1 MIYLDH
7 NATTPP
13 AHAVIA
19 AMLPVLSG
27 LWANTSSQH
36 APGQE
41 AKRVL
46 RTARATVARV
56 LGCKP
61 AEVIFTSGAT
71 EANHLAVRGLRD
83 GSPPER
89 RRVVFS
95 AVEHAGH
102 LRLAR
107 ALAQSGVQVDLM
119 PVKTDGTLDLDVAAR
134 LIGPDVAL
142 VSLMAANNETGV
154 LMPVAEVAALAQAA
168 GALLHVDATQW
179 IGKLPF
185 HFASFGADAVSLS
198 GHKFQGPKGV
208 GALLLR
214 EGVPCAAQTL
224 GSQERGRRG
233 GTENLAGIVG
243 MATALDLLGDIN
255 HEAARLLNLR
265 DVLERGLTRALPDTH
280 IWCQQVPRLPATSYL
295 RFGQL
300 SVDVVLQRL
309 DRLGVAAS
317 SGAACSSGGSEP
329 SHVLTAMGV
338 PVEEALAA
346 VRFSLGRSTTLE
358 DVTSLLNKLPP
369 LLEPLLREEKK
380 SAPTL
385 VTACT
390 SLPPRGHSLA
400 WGGPA
405 QRESLLLKATF

>member
-13 AHAVIA
+13 APAVVA

-27 LWANTSSQH
+27 LSSGLWANASSQH
-36 APGQE
+36 GPGQE
-41 AKRVL
+41 ARRAL
-46 RTARATVARV
+46 GAMRTTVARV

-61 AEVIFTSGAT
+61 AEVVFTSGAT
-71 EANHLAVRGLRD
+71 EANHLAVRGLLD
-83 GSPPER
+83 AAPPER

-95 AVEHAGH
+95 SVEHAGH

-107 ALAQSGVQVDLM
+107 ALSDGGVQVDFI
-119 PVKTDGTLDLDVAAR
+119 PVQSDGTLDVSAAGA
-134 LIGPDVAL
+134 LMGPDVAL

-154 LMPVAEVAALAQAA
+154 LMPVTEVAALAHAA
-168 GALLHVDATQW
+168 GAPLHVDATQF
-179 IGKLPF
+179 IGKQPF
-185 HFASFGADAVSLS
+185 AFSTCGADAVSLS
-198 GHKFQGPKGV
+198 AHKLQGPKGV

-214 EGVPCAAQTL
+214 QGVPFAPQTL

-243 MATALDLLGDIN
+243 LAVALELLDDVSA
-255 HEAARLLNLR
+255 EAARLAGLR
-265 DVLERGLTRALPDTH
+265 DALECGLARALPTMH
-280 IWCQQVPRLPATSYL
+280 VWSRGVPRLPGTSYL

-300 SVDVVLQRL
+300 PAEVVLHRL

-338 PVEEALAA
+338 PAAEALAA
-346 VRFSLGRSTTLE
+346 VRLSLGRTTTAE
-358 DVTSLLNKLPP
+358 EVAYLLHTLPP
-369 LLEPLLREEKK
+369 LLEPLLREEMLT
-380 SAPTL
+380 AP
-385 VTACT
+385 
-390 SLPPRGHSLA
+390 
-400 WGGPA
+400 
-405 QRESLLLKATF
+405 

>member
-13 AHAVIA
+13 APAVIA
-19 AMLPVLSG
+19 AMLPVLSN
-27 LWANTSSQH
+27 LWANSSSQH
-36 APGQE
+36 GPGQE
-41 AKRVL
+41 AKRAL
-46 RTARATVARV
+46 GTARATVARV

-61 AEVIFTSGAT
+61 VEVIFTSGAT
-71 EANHLAVRGLRD
+71 ESNHMAVRGLLAMAAP
-83 GSPPER
+83 GR

-95 AVEHAGH
+95 SVEHAGH

-107 ALAQSGVQVDLM
+107 ALADSGVQVDFM
-119 PVKTDGTLDLDVAAR
+119 PVLANGTLDLPAAKA

-154 LMPVAEVAALAQAA
+154 LMPVNEVAALTQAA
-168 GALLHVDATQW
+168 GALLHVDATQF

-185 HFASFGADAVSLS
+185 NFSSLGADAVSLS
-198 GHKFQGPKGV
+198 AHKLQGPKGV

-214 EGVPCAAQTL
+214 QGIPFAPQTL

-243 MATALDLLGDIN
+243 LAAALELLGDIGL
-255 HEAARLLNLR
+255 EAARLTMLR
-265 DVLERGLTRALPDTH
+265 DTLESGLARALPDTH
-280 IWCQQVPRLPATSYL
+280 IWCQNVARLPGTSYL

-309 DRLGVAAS
+309 ERLGVAAS

-338 PVEEALAA
+338 PAEEALAA
-346 VRFSLGRSTTLE
+346 VRLSLGRTSTLE
-358 DVTSLLNKLPP
+358 DVSYLLNALPP
-369 LLEPLLREEKK
+369 LLAPLLHEEILT
-380 SAPTL
+380 AP
-385 VTACT
+385 
-390 SLPPRGHSLA
+390 
-400 WGGPA
+400 
-405 QRESLLLKATF
+405 